1 MGNIFKIRD
10 LKCMPEW
17 LFLLVYILAVFFL
30 ALVLYFSPISLN
42 QQITLIGYSNEK
54 IFSVMGII
62 ILFVLLLKTEK
73 GIIRRF
79 VSFDFFKVAWFS
91 AGVLIIFPVLYFIS
105 ELVWGAPVHL
115 PSVLFLFSLVFLIFR
130 IVTSFFN
137 DDVVEHCS

>member
-10 LKCMPEW
+10 LRCIPEW

-30 ALVLYFSPISLN
+30 ALVLYFSPINLN

-54 IFSVMGII
+54 IFSVIGII
-62 ILFVLLLKTEK
+62 ILFVLLLKAEK
-73 GIIRRF
+73 GIIIRF
-79 VSFDFFKVAWFS
+79 VSFDFFKVVWFS
-91 AGVLIIFPVLYFIS
+91 AGVLIIFPGLHFIS
-105 ELVWGAPVHL
+105 GLILGAPVHL
-115 PSVLFLFSLVFLIFR
+115 SSVLFLFSLVFLIFR